1 MSIAVIIP
9 FHNAYPFLEKAVQSC
24 LQQKEVA
31 EILLVNDHST
41 DKSQELA
48 KGLACQYPTIRLLTM
63 PGEAPKGPGAARNLG
78 IQHSRSEFIAFLD
91 ADDVYT
97 AQRFT
102 KALTYLEQ
110 NPDLDGYYVPT
121 ALYDVQLKELLERKG
136 IWSDIPPE
144 ALFVELILGRSG
156 HFNTPGILLRSSVFQ
171 KTGYFNEKL
180 LWHQDTEFWLRVAFH
195 CLLAGDPEGPE
206 LAKIRQHPANHSH
219 EAGMDSRILLWKT
232 VLNYFKTQKTGAY
245 IWYLLLLRLGMESY
259 RHTMKKEY
267 FTLLPLFFRYPQYF
281 WIWFRKW
288 IHH

>member
-9 FHNAYPFLEKAVQSC
+9 FYNAYAFLEEAVQSC
-24 LQQKEVA
+24 LQQKEVT

-48 KGLACQYPTIRLLTM
+48 KGLASQYPTIRLLTM

-78 IQHSRSEFIAFLD
+78 IQHSKSEYVAFLD

-121 ALYDVQLKELLERKG
+121 ALYDIKLKEFLERKG
-136 IWSDIPPE
+136 IWVGLTPE
-144 ALFVELILGRSG
+144 DVYRELLLGRSG

-171 KTGYFNEKL
+171 KTGHFNEKL
-180 LWHQDTEFWLRVAFH
+180 LWHQDTEFWLRLAFH
-195 CLLAGDPEGPE
+195 CRLAGDPEGPA
-206 LAKIRQHPANHSH
+206 LAKIRQHPANHSQ

-259 RHTMKKEY
+259 QHPKKKEY